1 MCFGVFCG
9 RGLSVSIYLMCVAGH
24 GNQCVVGVIW
34 PSFWATFCGGKTVW
48 PHFFVLTISTNGW
61 TDCSASTNGWTN
73 CLTTIN
79 FPNCLYKW
87 VVKLFAHICWPSV
100 VVQFGVQM
108 VRPPLFGQ
116 NGSTIWWTN
125 CLATLLPS
133 QKHRILVGKLFD
145 HPFQPKKSLKT
156 GGQTVWP
163 PLLGECVSQNWWPD
177 CLTSFCWF
185 LSWDPV
191 VAKQFVTSLVGNST
205 CGQIIRK
212 MMAVPFW
219 WINITVVNSLGG
231 SSMLDDPWGGQ
242 SASG

>member
-1 MCFGVFCG
+1 MGV
-9 RGLSVSIYLMCVAGH
+9 
-24 GNQCVVGVIW
+24 Q
-34 PSFWATFCGGKTVW
+34 TVW
-48 PHFFVLTISTNGW
+48 PQFILLTV
-61 TDCSASTNGWTN
+61 STNGWTN
-73 CLTTIN
+73 CLATIEN
-79 FPNCLYKW
+79 PNCLYKRMD
-87 VVKLFAHICWPSV
+87 KLFDHICLAAV
-100 VVQFGVQM
+100 AIQFGVQI
-108 VRPPLFGQ
+108 VRPPLIGQ
-116 NGSTIWWTN
+116 SGCTIWWTD
-125 CLATLLPS
+125 CMATHFPAK
-133 QKHRILVGKLFD
+133 KHRIMVGKLFV
-145 HPFQPKKSLKT
+145 HPWQPQKSLKT

-163 PLLGECVSQNWWPD
+163 PLLGQWVSQNWWPD

-212 MMAVPFW
+212 MMVIPFW